1 MVVFRSCAEDKLKI
15 FSTNY
20 TLATIRRFGYFC
32 PSSKSINM
40 KVLLLPLAAIVMLY
54 SFNSCSSSSGPQSFC
69 DTVCLK
75 DSLKFTAPNNP
86 LMPHLYISAKN
97 CAADTISWGYEG
109 MGAERKSG
117 MADMMGDGLRINPD
131 ALGCYIKDTSYI
143 WLAFNDC
150 SSGRGYLLKVPFDK
164 KGKIERKS
172 SAVNAFD
179 PKFAVDESLVAY
191 TDRGN
196 IFVEEKA
203 TGKKAMMTFG
213 QALEIDYDNFHK
225 TLDSVNITPTRIWIK
240 INIENEWK
248 ELEKTIEL
256 K

>member
-1 MVVFRSCAEDKLKI
+1 M
-15 FSTNY
+15 NY
-20 TLATIRRFGYFC
+20 TPATIRRFGYFC
-32 PSSKSINM
+32 PSQKPTNM
-40 KVLLLPLAAIVMLY
+40 KGLLLPLAAIIFTY
-54 SFNSCSSSSGPQSFC
+54 SISSCNSGASGPQSFC

-75 DSLKFTAPNNP
+75 DSLKFTAANNP
-86 LMPHLYISAKN
+86 LMPHMYISAKN
-97 CAADTISWGYEG
+97 CLADTVSWGYDG
-109 MGAERKSG
+109 MGAERKLG
-117 MADMMGDGLRINPD
+117 MADLMGDGLRINPA
-131 ALGCYIKDTSYI
+131 ALSCFIRDTSYA
-143 WLAFNDC
+143 LLSFNDC
-150 SSGRGYLLKVPFDK
+150 STGRGYILKVPFDK
-164 KGKIERKS
+164 KGNIERKS
-172 SAVNAFD
+172 SAVNSFD

-240 INIENEWK
+240 INIDNEWK